1 MPTYKFEVELTLHC
15 VYSPGTWLANRDNL
29 YIIVDV
35 FNSCRRT
42 RLVEPIFPL
51 LIHEKFVFHK
61 IFYSA
66 LSACNVI
73 DRLDD
78 ERIRIELRQITDVY
92 CGGTLLA
99 YFETTARELF
109 CPCAHMCTRTLPK
122 NEITL
127 LRTIDFPG
135 ISPRL
140 EYSASSEIKYHP
152 YPPYELPYGTCRHDC
167 LTHYSRP
174 LTPNYHRPTV
184 TSALRC
190 RYPDNPERLYT
201 PLESTY
207 REVRSK
213 SPSVRSCTS
222 SRRTKARPSS
232 ERPRD
237 DLYTTRIPVLSHKC
251 TIAPS
256 WDLRDKV
263 IRDAQDR
270 SDRYW
275 NLYRFWQLEADRRRA
290 RHI

>member
-1 MPTYKFEVELTLHC
+1 MK
-15 VYSPGTWLANRDNL
+15 NL
-29 YIIVDV
+29 C
-35 FNSCRRT
+35 FTS
-42 RLVEPIFPL
+42 
-51 LIHEKFVFHK
+51 
-61 IFYSA
+61 
-66 LSACNVI
+66 
-73 DRLDD
+73 
-78 ERIRIELRQITDVY
+78 
-92 CGGTLLA
+92 
-99 YFETTARELF
+99 
-109 CPCAHMCTRTLPK
+109 
-122 NEITL
+122 
-127 LRTIDFPG
+127 
-135 ISPRL
+135 
-140 EYSASSEIKYHP
+140 
-152 YPPYELPYGTCRHDC
+152 